1 MLSPRHADVADEFVA
16 DLGWAAATAGT
27 RKSSE
32 ARYS

>member
-16 DLGWAAATAGT
+16 DLRAAAASAGT